1 MEEGQRSWCDSECAL
16 MKAGEMMKRANR
28 SKSSP
33 IKGGLCMMV
42 EFCSID
48 NKVGFVGK
56 LKSEVS

>member
-1 MEEGQRSWCDSECAL
+1 
-16 MKAGEMMKRANR
+16 MMKRANR